1 MRKDALEC
9 PNCGA
14 RVPDSDVA
22 CPICGTEREVE
33 GVRIMDSLPA
43 FVVGVLLILTAS
55 GVILWASHDPGRM
68 GRTAPDLSV
77 SSSTVSTPTPTL
89 RPTDTPTA
97 TDSSPVSLEVTP
109 TVEASSSVVVAE
121 ENGSEMEDPVV
132 QESSWERAL
141 GGPSWMEDP
150 STMVTPLPGPTPTP
164 VVHVVEAGETL
175 GSIAVQYDRATEAVA
190 EANGIDEDFLLQIG
204 QELIIPPP
212 QEGRAQDEVEEAT
225 TPATRV
231 HTVKAGDTLG
241 SIAVLYDVSTEEI
254 AEANGLRL
262 DTTLQIDQE
271 LVIPLSEESE
281 GDDAEISETPTPR
294 ATEKATATPTETPAL
309 VVHTV
314 EAGDTLG
321 SIAVLYDVETEAIVE
336 ANDLSSNTLLQLD
349 QELIIPGI
357 APTPTPSPT
366 STRSPT
372 SKATTTSSPTPT
384 RGDTPTPTL
393 PYRQVQLLAPPHASM
408 VEGKDEDVVLNWTS
422 VGVLADD
429 EWYMLRLWPAEED
442 TPVVEWT
449 KATSWRV
456 PPEMYPGKGVLN
468 ALHWQVT
475 VVVRPREEA
484 KWEPISLPSERYTFI
499 WR

>member
-1 MRKDALEC
+1 
-9 PNCGA
+9 
-14 RVPDSDVA
+14 
-22 CPICGTEREVE
+22 
-33 GVRIMDSLPA
+33 MDRLPVFA
-43 FVVGVLLILTAS
+43 VGLLLILTAG
-55 GVILWASHDPGRM
+55 GVVWCAGHGAGDAA
-68 GRTAPDLSV
+68 RTASDLSV
-77 SSSTVSTPTPTL
+77 SSSTVNTPMPTL

-97 TDSSPVSLEVTP
+97 ADSSLMSLEVTP

-132 QESSWERAL
+132 QESWERAL

-150 STMVTPLPGPTPTP
+150 STMVTPLPSPTPTP
-164 VVHVVEAGETL
+164 VVHVVEEGDNL
-175 GSIAVQYDRATEAVA
+175 RRIATQYDRTVEAIA

-212 QEGRAQDEVEEAT
+212 QGGRAQDEVEEAT

-357 APTPTPSPT
+357 APTPTPTSTSTPSPT
-366 STRSPT
+366 LKTT
-372 SKATTTSSPTPT
+372 ATPSPTPT
-384 RGDTPTPTL
+384 RGDTATPTL
-393 PYRQVQLLAPPHASM
+393 AYRQPQLLAPPHASM
-408 VEGKDEDVVLNWTS
+408 VEGKEEDVVLNWTS

-484 KWEPISLPSERYTFI
+484 EGEPISLPSERYTFI